1 LLVWPVAVLA
11 FYEGACLNVSGAQA
25 RQTNRRDIPRFEVDP
40 SWPTI
45 PNGWI
50 FGWVSSA
57 SVDNQDHVWVL
68 QRPGTLR
75 PEEKTKA
82 APPLLEFDAAGKFIQ
97 SLGGPR
103 AGYDRPGKGN
113 WRYFHPKK

>member
-1 LLVWPVAVLA
+1 MKRTDWIFVTLVAVA
-11 FYEGACLNVSGAQA
+11 AVVVFYERASTNVYGAQA
-25 RQTNRRDIPRFEVDP
+25 RQANRRDIPTFEVDP

-45 PNGWI
+45 PNGWV

-75 PEEKTKA
+75 PEEKPA
-82 APPLLEFDAAGKFIQ
+82 
-97 SLGGPR
+97 PR
-103 AGYDRPGKGN
+103 AREIA
-113 WRYFHPKK
+113 WRGFILGWVRV